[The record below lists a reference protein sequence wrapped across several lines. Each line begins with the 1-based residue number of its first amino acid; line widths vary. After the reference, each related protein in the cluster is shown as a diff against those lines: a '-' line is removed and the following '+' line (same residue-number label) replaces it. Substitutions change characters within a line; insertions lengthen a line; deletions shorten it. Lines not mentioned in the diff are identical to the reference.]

1 MKMKYINRT
10 FKKATALLA
19 VLLIGFSSCDET
31 EILSEV
37 PLDVLTTANLYS
49 SVGELQLAIFGLHD
63 SARDDWFT

>member
-1 MKMKYINRT
+1 
-10 FKKATALLA
+10 